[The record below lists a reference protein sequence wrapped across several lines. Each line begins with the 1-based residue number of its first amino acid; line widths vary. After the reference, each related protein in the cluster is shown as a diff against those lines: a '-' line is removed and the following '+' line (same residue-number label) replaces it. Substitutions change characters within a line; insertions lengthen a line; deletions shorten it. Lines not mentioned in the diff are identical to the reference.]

1 MPGARGYGH
10 EDKDEK
16 VQLRVPAS
24 SLARWRAYVEKRG
37 GYLSVLIRRA
47 VDEHLAAHEKNLS
60 SRDKSKQ
67 PPQIYEWPERRRR

>member
-47 VDEHLAAHEKNLS
+47 VDEHLAANE
-60 SRDKSKQ
+60 KSKDKA
-67 PPQIYEWPERRRR
+67 PQIYEWPERRRRGY